1 MKKVLITGSNGFVGQ
16 HLQEALDDYFIIGL
30 THGGDLTDSQNRK
43 FYSGNILDSH
53 FLEEII
59 EKHQPEYII
68 HLAAIAPTH
77 FKDAEQVFKINLLG
91 TNNLYQAIIK
101 QQTDHYN
108 PKVLYI
114 SSAEVYGK
122 TNHPENIVETDT
134 LNPLNYYGT
143 SKLAADKLTT
153 QLAISHQLNAIVVR
167 PFNHTGPLQGPGFFV
182 PDMISQIVEIEKG
195 SKEPVISVG
204 NLESTR
210 DISDVRDIVNGYKLL
225 LEKDTPAGEVYN
237 ICSGHGIVM
246 KDLLTQL
253 LSLSKSEIKITQ
265 DSEKMRASD
274 NPISVGNHDK
284 ITQQFGWQPKI
295 SLEQTLKDTFD
306 YWRNKD

>member
-16 HLQEALDDYFIIGL
+16 HLQELLSDYFIIGL
-30 THGGDLTDSQNRK
+30 THGGDLTDTENKK

-101 QQTDHYN
+101 QQTDNYN

-122 TNHPENIVETDT
+122 TDHPENIVETDT

-153 QLAISHQLNAIVVR
+153 QLAFSHQLNAIVVR

-182 PDMISQIVEIEKG
+182 PDMISQIVDIENGK
-195 SKEPVISVG
+195 KDAHLSVG

-210 DISDVRDIVNGYKLL
+210 DISDVRDIVRGYKLL
-225 LEKDTPAGEVYN
+225 LEADTSPGEVFN
-237 ICSGHGIVM
+237 LCSGTGIKM
-246 KDLLTQL
+246 KNLLEKL
-253 LSLSKSEIKITQ
+253 LKISKTSIQITQ
-265 DSEKMRASD
+265 DPEKMRPSD

-284 ITQQFGWQPKI
+284 ITKQFDWQPKI

>member
-16 HLQEALDDYFIIGL
+16 HLQNILKDYFLIGL
-30 THGGDLTDSQNRK
+30 THGGDLTDTENSK
-43 FYSGNILDSH
+43 FYNGNILDSH

-59 EKHQPEYII
+59 SKHQPDYII

-91 TNNLYQAIIK
+91 TNNLYQAVIK
-101 QQTDHYN
+101 YQTADYN
-108 PKVLYI
+108 PKILYI

-122 TNHPENIVETDT
+122 TNHPEKIVESDA

-153 QLAISHQLNAIVVR
+153 QLAFSHQLNTLVIR

-182 PDMISQIVEIEKG
+182 PDMISQIVDIEQKN
-195 SKEPVISVG
+195 KDAVISVG

-210 DISDVRDIVNGYKLL
+210 DISDVRDIVMGYKTLM
-225 LEKDTPAGEVYN
+225 ENNTQPGDVYN
-237 ICSGHGIVM
+237 LCSGQCVVM
-246 KDLLTQL
+246 KDLLNQILTF
-253 LSLSKSEIKITQ
+253 SKVKIQITQ
-265 DSEKMRASD
+265 DPEKMRPSD

-284 ITQQFGWQPKI
+284 ITQQFGWQPEF

-306 YWRNKD
+306 YWRSRK